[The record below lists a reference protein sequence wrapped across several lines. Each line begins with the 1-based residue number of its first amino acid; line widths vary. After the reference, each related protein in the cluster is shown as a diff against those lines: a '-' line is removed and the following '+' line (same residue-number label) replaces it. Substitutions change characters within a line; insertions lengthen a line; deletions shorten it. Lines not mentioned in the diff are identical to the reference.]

1 MKASSGTDKDTSG
14 WPTKKMIAHQDAF
27 LAAFILLG
35 SVRAAGEAVG
45 ISREAVSRW
54 NRNNVHGFRE
64 RYASA
69 REDFVESLQ
78 DLAVSRVKE
87 QKPGDNPVLLIAL
100 LNAHWPEKYRRTGYA
115 VEGSGKEMIEAWKKW
130 EKENKK
136 SRTRERSE
144 SRDSAVEEAERILA
158 KKSNPNQAGAPS

>member
-1 MKASSGTDKDTSG
+1 MRASRDTDKETTG
-14 WPTKKMIAHQDAF
+14 WSTKKMIARQDAF

-54 NRNNVHGFRE
+54 NRNDVHGFRG

-78 DLAVSRVKE
+78 DLAVSR
-87 QKPGDNPVLLIAL
+87 
-100 LNAHWPEKYRRTGYA
+100 
-115 VEGSGKEMIEAWKKW
+115 
-130 EKENKK
+130 
-136 SRTRERSE
+136 
-144 SRDSAVEEAERILA
+144 
-158 KKSNPNQAGAPS
+158 

>member
-1 MKASSGTDKDTSG
+1 MGASRGTDKDTTG

-27 LAAFILLG
+27 LAAFMLLG

-78 DLAVSRVKE
+78 
-87 QKPGDNPVLLIAL
+87 KPGDNPVLLIAL

-115 VEGSGKEMIEAWKKW
+115 VEGAGKEMIEAWKKW

-144 SRDSAVEEAERILA
+144 SRDNAVEEAERILA
-158 KKSNPNQAGAPS
+158 KKSNPNRGGAPS